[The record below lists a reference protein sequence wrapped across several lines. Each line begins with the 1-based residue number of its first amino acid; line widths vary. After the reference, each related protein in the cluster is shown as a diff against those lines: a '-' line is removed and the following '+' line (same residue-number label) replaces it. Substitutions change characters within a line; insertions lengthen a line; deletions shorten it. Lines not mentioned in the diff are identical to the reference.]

1 MQSAENSDAASDR
14 PSELLGELGFDVD
27 DPLSALMARCREV
40 ILGFALFLEMLMG
53 PAPNRPRQTRLAA
66 PQSTPHEKEAAAN
79 PERRIAELEQT
90 IAELRRV
97 ISALRRKGRKMLQ
110 HVAELQ

>member
-1 MQSAENSDAASDR
+1 
-14 PSELLGELGFDVD
+14 
-27 DPLSALMARCREV
+27 MARCRQA
-40 ILGFALFLEMLMG
+40 ILGFALFLEMLMR
-53 PAPNRPRQTRLAA
+53 PAPNRPPQTRSPAL
-66 PQSTPHEKEAAAN
+66 QSTPPEKQAAAN

-110 HVAELQ
+110 HVAELQKIADLARRVSGSP